1 MWLLIAVLYA
11 VIGVPLGLFLLGC
24 RWTGRPDSQLTSAV
38 RVVVK
43 SLAVLL
49 RLSWQSMILRWK
61 MRRVRA

>member
-11 VIGVPLGLFLLGC
+11 ALGVPLGLYLLVC
-24 RWTGRPDSQLTSAV
+24 RWTGRTDSQLTSAV

-49 RLSWQSMILRWK
+49 RLSWQIMILRWK
-61 MRRVRA
+61 IWRVRA